1 MKNSMRLTSATFC
14 LLIGAAGMVTGTAL
28 AKQAGSG
35 RGEPSVYVSECVR
48 ARDRAAGVTTST
60 FKSYAEIDS
69 HVGYVEGLPNWF
81 CVFEDQAPHMG
92 MIDLATL
99 GSDRPS
105 IAATYL
111 LKGLDLDAMDYNVGP
126 PYPWGAGNPAIW
138 VCEQLRG
145 SSIARYANGG
155 FTSPAGED
163 EVCVFGDGSK
173 ISTWVLIYVS
183 FDDPGPDYLS
193 MRKAVQSLPLEVDLP
208 YLGDLPDPSDF

>member
-1 MKNSMRLTSATFC
+1 MNNPIRLTSVTLS
-14 LLIGAAGMVTGTAL
+14 LLIGASVVATGPAS
-28 AKQAGSG
+28 AKPAGSG
-35 RGEPSVYVSECVR
+35 RGEPPVYVSECVR
-48 ARDRAAGVTTST
+48 ARDKAVGGVTTST
-60 FKSYAEIDS
+60 FKSYAKIDS
-69 HVGYVEGLPNWF
+69 HVRVEGLTNWF
-81 CVFEDQAPHMG
+81 CVFEDQDLRME

-111 LKGLDLDAMDYNVGP
+111 LKGLDLDAMGYNVDS
-126 PYPWGAGNPAIW
+126 PYPWEAGNPAIW

-183 FDDPGPDYLS
+183 LDDPGPGYLS
-193 MRKAVQSLPLEVDLP
+193 MRKAVQSLPLEIDLP
-208 YLGDLPDPSDF
+208 YLGDLPDPGDL